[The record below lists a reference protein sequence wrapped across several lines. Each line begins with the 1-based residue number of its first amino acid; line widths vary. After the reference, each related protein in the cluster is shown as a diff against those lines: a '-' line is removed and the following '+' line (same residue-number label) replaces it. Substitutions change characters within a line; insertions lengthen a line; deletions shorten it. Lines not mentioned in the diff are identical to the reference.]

1 MESKR
6 FVEDERQRKRLA
18 RYTINPRA
26 GLAIFR
32 RHNQDGR
39 AASNE

>member
-6 FVEDERQRKRLA
+6 FVEEERQRKRLA
-18 RYTINPRA
+18 RCTINPRA

-32 RHNQDGR
+32 RRNQDGR
-39 AASNE
+39 ATSNE